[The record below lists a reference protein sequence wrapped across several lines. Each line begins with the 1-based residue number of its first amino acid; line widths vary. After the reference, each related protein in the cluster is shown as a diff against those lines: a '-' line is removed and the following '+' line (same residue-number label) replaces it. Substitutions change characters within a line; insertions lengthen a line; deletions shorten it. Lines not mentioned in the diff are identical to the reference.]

1 MKNHKPLRRLRRSF
15 TLAAAS
21 IAAGLTAHA
30 APITVQ
36 NHSFESPGTT
46 GYIGVGQFA
55 GGNSLVNHG
64 WNISGAN
71 TYLINKNSSITA
83 SNVTGNQFLLF
94 EPFADGDVMVYQNTG
109 ATFAAGTYTLTVDIG
124 MATGFADYGENATAE
139 FQLLSFNGSYNY
151 NVGAAATS
159 VSVKNHNG
167 SLATYTYT
175 LTLNGSENFI
185 GDEIAI
191 LLKGN
196 QNGSTNQNVSYDNV
210 RLDFVELPPAPPVI
224 STQPGNQSVL
234 EGCVATLSVTATGAD
249 LTYQWKKDDVDID
262 GAVDSTYTIP
272 SAQSSDAGS
281 YTVVVSN
288 NDGDVTS
295 SAATLTVNAP
305 GLPLPV
311 AHSSFEKPVTADY
324 TIVGAGLT
332 GWNIDGPNTY
342 VVKSGQLTTINGV
355 TGDQSLFLEPWADGS
370 SKVWQNTGAILST
383 GTYNLLVDIGQSSGF
398 ATSTGNG
405 DAAIKLFAFD
415 GTNYTPLA
423 TTTVSSSTMWGHFGD
438 YRTYSVSLN
447 AAGNEPWI
455 GQTLVIELGASATV
469 NGASQNV
476 SMDNVRLYGPQ
487 PSSTP
492 LASVFNQAFTGTSS
506 APMGAPWVNDDG
518 SLDPTW
524 GDQRV
529 NLAQSGIINR
539 TSSYIDGVVDTR
551 MGFASSVPLNSYIT
565 GGTGAGAKYRATLNL
580 DYTEGQFVGLAIG
593 TSTDLWNLMGKASI
607 LSDVS
612 IFRPDAQYV
621 VTGSP
626 LSPEANR
633 TLAVEVDNTGSKTII
648 RYFQDDAQ
656 VAAYTATGILTFT
669 RAAIVSWDNTG
680 ATPAT
685 LSADINSFEITSANT
700 GTGSAYESW
709 ATVRAGG
716 QAADLD
722 YDNDGVANGVEFFM
736 NAATGFTANPGLVGN
751 TVTWANGGN
760 IPSSD
765 YGSKFVVQ
773 TSTDLVNWSDVP
785 ASGDANLVN
794 TSGSVAYTLT
804 GPGKKF
810 ARLKVTP

>member
-1 MKNHKPLRRLRRSF
+1 MTNQKPLRRLRRSF
-15 TLAAAS
+15 ALAAAS

-30 APITVQ
+30 APIAVQ
-36 NHSFESPGTT
+36 NHSFESPVTAD
-46 GYIGVGQFA
+46 YIGVG
-55 GGNSLVNHG
+55 GGLTG

-71 TYLINKNSSITA
+71 TYLVKNGGLVSYTSG
-83 SNVTGNQFLLF
+83 VDVNQALFF
-94 EPFADGDVMVYQNTG
+94 EPYNDGNVMVWQNTG
-109 ATFAAGTYTLTVDIG
+109 ELFAAGTYTLTVNVG
-124 MATGFADYGENATAE
+124 MGTGFADWGENATAE
-139 FQLLSFNGSYNY
+139 FQLVAYDGSYNY
-151 NVGAAATS
+151 SLGAAATS
-159 VSVKNHNG
+159 VSVKNHYG

-175 LTLNGSENFI
+175 LVLNGSESFI

-191 LLKGN
+191 VLKGN
-196 QNGSTNQNVSYDNV
+196 QNGSTFQNVSYDNV
-210 RLDFVELPPAPPVI
+210 RLDFVAPPANPPTI
-224 STQPGNQSVL
+224 STQPGNLSAI
-234 EGCVATLSVTATGAD
+234 EGCVATLSVTATGGD
-249 LTYQWKKDDVDID
+249 NLTYQWKKDGVDID

-272 SAQSSDAGS
+272 SAQASDAGS

-288 NDGDVTS
+288 ENGDVTS
-295 SAATLTVNAP
+295 GAATLAVNAP
-305 GLPLPV
+305 GLALPV
-311 AHSSFEKPVTADY
+311 AHSSFEKPVTADF
-324 TIVGAGLT
+324 IRVGDGLT
-332 GWNIDGPNTY
+332 GWNISGPNTY
-342 VVKSGQLTTINGV
+342 LVNKTGPSGITASNV
-355 TGDQSLFLEPWADGS
+355 TGNQSLFFEPFADGS
-370 SKVWQNTGAILST
+370 PKVWQNTGAILST
-383 GTYNLLVDIGQSSGF
+383 GTYNLLVDIGQSSGAF
-398 ATSTGNG
+398 TATGNG

-415 GTNYTPLA
+415 GASYTPLA
-423 TTTVSSSTMWGHFGD
+423 TTTVSAFTMYGHFGD

-447 AAGNEPWI
+447 ATGNEPWI
-455 GQTLVIELGASATV
+455 GQTLVIELGATGTF
-469 NGASQNV
+469 NGALQNV

-518 SLDPTW
+518 SLDSTW
-524 GDQRV
+524 GAQRV

-551 MGFASSVPLNSYIT
+551 KGFASSVPLNSYIT

-580 DYTEGQFVGLAIG
+580 NYTEGQFVGLAIG
-593 TSTDLWNLMGKASI
+593 TSTDLWNLLGKASI

-621 VTGSP
+621 LTGFP
-626 LSPEANR
+626 LSPGANR

-669 RAAIVSWDNTG
+669 RAAIISWDNTG
-680 ATPAT
+680 ATEAT

-716 QAADLD
+716 QAANLD
-722 YDNDGVANGVEFFM
+722 YDNDGVTNGVEFFM
-736 NAATGFTANPGLVGN
+736 NAAPGFTANPGLVGN

-773 TSTDLVNWSDVP
+773 TSTDLVNWTDVP

-810 ARLKVTP
+810 ARLKVIPN

>member
-1 MKNHKPLRRLRRSF
+1 
-15 TLAAAS
+15 
-21 IAAGLTAHA
+21 
-30 APITVQ
+30 
-36 NHSFESPGTT
+36 
-46 GYIGVGQFA
+46 
-55 GGNSLVNHG
+55 
-64 WNISGAN
+64 
-71 TYLINKNSSITA
+71 
-83 SNVTGNQFLLF
+83 
-94 EPFADGDVMVYQNTG
+94 
-109 ATFAAGTYTLTVDIG
+109 
-124 MATGFADYGENATAE
+124 
-139 FQLLSFNGSYNY
+139 
-151 NVGAAATS
+151 
-159 VSVKNHNG
+159 
-167 SLATYTYT
+167 
-175 LTLNGSENFI
+175 
-185 GDEIAI
+185 
-191 LLKGN
+191 
-196 QNGSTNQNVSYDNV
+196 
-210 RLDFVELPPAPPVI
+210 
-224 STQPGNQSVL
+224 
-234 EGCVATLSVTATGAD
+234 
-249 LTYQWKKDDVDID
+249 
-262 GAVDSTYTIP
+262 
-272 SAQSSDAGS
+272 
-281 YTVVVSN
+281 
-288 NDGDVTS
+288 
-295 SAATLTVNAP
+295 
-305 GLPLPV
+305 
-311 AHSSFEKPVTADY
+311 VTADY

-383 GTYNLLVDIGQSSGF
+383 GTYNLLVDVGQSSGF
-398 ATSTGNG
+398 ATATGNG

-455 GQTLVIELGASATV
+455 GQTLVIELGATGTV

-524 GDQRV
+524 GAQRV

-551 MGFASSVPLNSYIT
+551 KGFASSVPLNSYIT

-580 DYTEGQFVGLAIG
+580 DYTEGQWVGLAIG
-593 TSTDLWNLMGKASI
+593 TSTDLWNLLGKASI

-621 VTGSP
+621 LTGFP
-626 LSPEANR
+626 LSPGANR

-648 RYFQDDAQ
+648 RYFQNDAQ

-716 QAADLD
+716 QTADLD
-722 YDNDGVANGVEFFM
+722 YDNDGVTNGVEFFM

-773 TSTDLVNWSDVP
+773 TSTDLVNWNDVP

>member
-1 MKNHKPLRRLRRSF
+1 
-15 TLAAAS
+15 
-21 IAAGLTAHA
+21 
-30 APITVQ
+30 
-36 NHSFESPGTT
+36 
-46 GYIGVGQFA
+46 VG
-55 GGNSLVNHG
+55 
-64 WNISGAN
+64 
-71 TYLINKNSSITA
+71 
-83 SNVTGNQFLLF
+83 
-94 EPFADGDVMVYQNTG
+94 D
-109 ATFAAGTYTLTVDIG
+109 
-124 MATGFADYGENATAE
+124 
-139 FQLLSFNGSYNY
+139 
-151 NVGAAATS
+151 
-159 VSVKNHNG
+159 
-167 SLATYTYT
+167 
-175 LTLNGSENFI
+175 
-185 GDEIAI
+185 
-191 LLKGN
+191 
-196 QNGSTNQNVSYDNV
+196 
-210 RLDFVELPPAPPVI
+210 
-224 STQPGNQSVL
+224 
-234 EGCVATLSVTATGAD
+234 
-249 LTYQWKKDDVDID
+249 
-262 GAVDSTYTIP
+262 
-272 SAQSSDAGS
+272 
-281 YTVVVSN
+281 
-288 NDGDVTS
+288 
-295 SAATLTVNAP
+295 
-305 GLPLPV
+305 
-311 AHSSFEKPVTADY
+311 
-324 TIVGAGLT
+324 GLT

-383 GTYNLLVDIGQSSGF
+383 GTYNLLVDVGQSDVE
-398 ATSTGNG
+398 ATATGNG

-438 YRTYSVSLN
+438 YRSYSVSLN
-447 AAGNEPWI
+447 AAGSEPWI
-455 GQTLVIELGASATV
+455 GQTLVIELGATGTV
-469 NGASQNV
+469 NGAQQNV

-524 GDQRV
+524 GAQRV

-551 MGFASSVPLNSYIT
+551 KGFASSVPLNSYIT

-607 LSDVS
+607 LSNVA

-621 VTGSP
+621 VTGFP
-626 LSPEANR
+626 LSPGASR

-669 RAAIVSWDNTG
+669 RAAIISWDNTG

>member
-1 MKNHKPLRRLRRSF
+1 MTNQKPLRRLRRSF
-15 TLAAAS
+15 ALAAAS

-30 APITVQ
+30 EPIAVQ
-36 NHSFESPGTT
+36 NHSFESPVTAD
-46 GYIGVGQFA
+46 YIGVG
-55 GGNSLVNHG
+55 GGLTG

-71 TYLINKNSSITA
+71 TYLVKNGGLVSYTSG
-83 SNVTGNQFLLF
+83 VDVNQALFF
-94 EPFADGDVMVYQNTG
+94 EPYNDGNVMVWQNTG
-109 ATFAAGTYTLTVDIG
+109 ELFAAGTYTLTVNVG
-124 MATGFADYGENATAE
+124 MGTGFADWGENATAE
-139 FQLLSFNGSYNY
+139 FQLVAYDGVYNY
-151 NVGAAATS
+151 SLGAAATS
-159 VSVKNHNG
+159 VSVKNHYG

-175 LTLNGSENFI
+175 LVLNGSESFI

-191 LLKGN
+191 VLKGN
-196 QNGSTNQNVSYDNV
+196 PNGSTFQNVSYDNV
-210 RLDFVELPPAPPVI
+210 RLDFVAPPANPPTI
-224 STQPGNQSVL
+224 STQPVNKSVL
-234 EGCVATLSVTATGAD
+234 EGCVATLSVTATGGD
-249 LTYQWKKDDVDID
+249 NLTYQWKKDGVDID

-272 SAQSSDAGS
+272 SAQASDAGS

-288 NDGDVTS
+288 ENGDVTS
-295 SAATLTVNAP
+295 GAATLAVNAP
-305 GLPLPV
+305 GLALPV
-311 AHSSFEKPVTADY
+311 AHSSFEKPVTTDY
-324 TIVGAGLT
+324 TIVGGGLT

-342 VVKSGQLTTINGV
+342 VVKNGQLTTINGV
-355 TGDQSLFLEPWADGS
+355 TGDQSLMFEPFADGS
-370 SKVWQNTGAILST
+370 PKVWQNTGAIIET

-398 ATSTGNG
+398 ATATGNG

-415 GTNYTPLA
+415 GTSYTPLA
-423 TTTVSSSTMWGHFGD
+423 TTTVSAFTMYGHFGD

-447 AAGNEPWI
+447 AAGNETWI
-455 GQTLVIELGASATV
+455 GQTLVIELGATGTF
-469 NGASQNV
+469 NGALQNV

-524 GDQRV
+524 GAQRV

-551 MGFASSVPLNSYIT
+551 KGFASSVPLNSYIT

-580 DYTEGQFVGLAIG
+580 NYTEGQFVGLAIG
-593 TSTDLWNLMGKASI
+593 TSTDLWNLLGKASI

-621 VTGSP
+621 LTGFP
-626 LSPEANR
+626 LSPGANR

-669 RAAIVSWDNTG
+669 RAAIISWDNTG
-680 ATPAT
+680 ATEAT

-716 QAADLD
+716 QAANLD
-722 YDNDGVANGVEFFM
+722 YDNDGVTNGVEFFM
-736 NAATGFTANPGLVGN
+736 NAAPGFTANPGLVGN

-773 TSTDLVNWSDVP
+773 TSTDLVNWTDVP

-810 ARLKVTP
+810 ARLKVIPN